1 MASSSER
8 RVEVLA
14 DTSFL
19 MVPGMYGIDIISEL
33 ERVIGSK
40 FVLVVPSA
48 VIAELE
54 RIARRSSGR
63 EGAAARIGL
72 EIARRWGRVV
82 EREGGADSVIL
93 EMARGRIVG
102 TGDMELKGRLRR
114 MGVPVVFLR
123 GRDHLEVEGHMEG

>member
-19 MVPGMYGIDIISEL
+19 MVHGMYGIDIISEL

-72 EIARRWGRVV
+72 EIAGRWGRVV
-82 EREGGADSVIL
+82 EGEGEADSVIL
-93 EMARGRIVG
+93 KMARGRIVG
-102 TGDMELKGRLRR
+102 TGDMGRLRR

-123 GRDHLEVEGHMEG
+123 GRDHLEVEGHLEG

>member
-1 MASSSER
+1 
-8 RVEVLA
+8 
-14 DTSFL
+14 
-19 MVPGMYGIDIISEL
+19 
-33 ERVIGSK
+33 
-40 FVLVVPSA
+40 

-54 RIARRSSGR
+54 RIARRSSGW
-63 EGAAARIGL
+63 EGAAARIGRA
-72 EIARRWGRVV
+72 IARRWARVV

-93 EMARGRIVG
+93 EMARGRNVG

>member
-1 MASSSER
+1 
-8 RVEVLA
+8 
-14 DTSFL
+14 
-19 MVPGMYGIDIISEL
+19 MYGIDIISEL

-114 MGVPVVFLR
+114 MGVPVIFLR

>member
-114 MGVPVVFLR
+114 MGVPVIFLR